1 MANTP
6 MTAAP
11 IRKLSPLDMG
21 GVLLDGQGPY
31 AMQQAKEQQALMAQ
45 QQMMEQQQQ
54 AEQPPPAEEQMLEQ
68 LKAEKDGLTKTNK
81 VKELALAIEDEIR
94 KQAELDERIAQ
105 NPSAAGRLAKLLKE
119 YGLI

>member
-1 MANTP
+1 MAKTP
-6 MTAAP
+6 MTAMP
-11 IRKLSPLDMG
+11 IRKLSPLEQGDL
-21 GVLLDGQGPY
+21 LLDGQGPY
-31 AMQQAKEQQALMAQ
+31 AMQQAKQQQALMAQ
-45 QQMMEQQQQ
+45 QAQQQ
-54 AEQPPPAEEQMLEQ
+54 EEPPPSPEDQMLEQ

-105 NPSAAGRLAKLLKE
+105 SPSAAGRLAKLLKK

>member
-1 MANTP
+1 MAKTP
-6 MTAAP
+6 MTAMP
-11 IRKLSPLDMG
+11 IRKLSPLEQGDL
-21 GVLLDGQGPY
+21 LLDGQGPY
-31 AMQQAKEQQALMAQ
+31 AMQQAKQQQALMAQ
-45 QQMMEQQQQ
+45 QAQQQQ
-54 AEQPPPAEEQMLEQ
+54 EEPPPSPEDQMLEQ

-105 NPSAAGRLAKLLKE
+105 SPSAAGRLAKLLKE

>member
-11 IRKLSPLDMG
+11 IRRISPLDKG
-21 GVLLDGQGPY
+21 GTLLDGQGPY
-31 AMQQAKEQQALMAQ
+31 AMRQAQEQQALMAQ
-45 QQMMEQQQQ
+45 QQMMEQQQT
-54 AEQPPPAEEQMLEQ
+54 EQPPPAEEQMLEQ

-81 VKELALAIEDEIR
+81 VKELALAIEEEIR

-105 NPSAAGRLAKLLKE
+105 NPSAAERLSRLLKD

>member
-1 MANTP
+1 MAKTP
-6 MTAAP
+6 MTAMP
-11 IRKLSPLDMG
+11 IRKLSPLEQGDL
-21 GVLLDGQGPY
+21 LLDGQGPY
-31 AMQQAKEQQALMAQ
+31 AMQQAKQQQALMAQ
-45 QQMMEQQQQ
+45 QAQQQ
-54 AEQPPPAEEQMLEQ
+54 EEPPPSPEDQMLEQ

-105 NPSAAGRLAKLLKE
+105 SPSAAGRLAKLLKE

>member
-1 MANTP
+1 MAKTP
-6 MTAAP
+6 MTARP
-11 IRKLSPLDMG
+11 IRKLSPLEQGDL
-21 GVLLDGQGPY
+21 LLDGQGPY
-31 AMQQAKEQQALMAQ
+31 AMQQAQQQQALMAQ
-45 QQMMEQQQQ
+45 QAQQQ
-54 AEQPPPAEEQMLEQ
+54 EEPPPSPEDQMLEQ

-105 NPSAAGRLAKLLKE
+105 SPSAAGRLAKLLKE